1 VETAGRLFTGGA
13 AVVPAAPPRHGGAG
27 AAYSALGVRV
37 LGPITED
44 EMVLAFLRAEVDS
57 SSFSDTPR
65 AILGTRQPIDA
76 PNLGN
81 EAENALRR
89 TALGAYR
96 GYGLNAV
103 LFAGFPTDVTW
114 QSVAL
119 SRTELGEVRYLNYRT
134 WVELSGGSRLVKDGA
149 ANVELVPVAD
159 VDKIILPIER
169 DIREGEEHA
178 PIILVGQRP
187 GDSLIILEGCK
198 RATAYYRALP
208 KDAELVAIAG
218 YSESLSDWIFF

>member
-1 VETAGRLFTGGA
+1 VIA
-13 AVVPAAPPRHGGAG
+13 
-27 AAYSALGVRV
+27 S
-37 LGPITED
+37 ITED
-44 EMVLAFLRAEVDS
+44 EMVLEFLRAEVDS
-57 SSFSDTPR
+57 SSFSGSPR
-65 AILGTRQPIDA
+65 AILGSRQPIDA
-76 PNLGN
+76 PDLGN

-96 GYGLNAV
+96 GYGHDAL

-119 SRTELGEVRYLNYRT
+119 TQSELGEMRYLNYMT

-169 DIREGEEHA
+169 DISRGAEHA
-178 PIILVGQRP
+178 PIILVSQRP

-208 KDAELVAIAG
+208 EDAELVAIAG
-218 YSESLSDWIFF
+218 YSESLSDWTFF